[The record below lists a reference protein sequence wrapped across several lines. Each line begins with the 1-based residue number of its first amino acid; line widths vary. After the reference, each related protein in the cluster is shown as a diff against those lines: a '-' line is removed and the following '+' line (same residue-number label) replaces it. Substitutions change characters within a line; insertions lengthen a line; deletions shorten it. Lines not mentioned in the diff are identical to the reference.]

1 MSLLFY
7 ESPLLATT
15 SLSAIGLSAYLQAP
29 MYVTGFFIVIFLF
42 LLYFYRYK
50 KYEGAGARDSEILS
64 PCEGTVLKVYDKNPN
79 YLYIAIFLSPM
90 NRHTQIYPVNGTVI
104 KRQYDHTGKFE
115 IVMDLNK
122 SRHNEKK
129 MHYISM
135 KNGTLIKI
143 TQIAGF
149 LPRMITS
156 SEETPMNV
164 VAGDYLG
171 MMKFGSRV
179 DMLIPWVDTNGK
191 FLQLKTKEEEELS
204 IGDLLACYK

>member
-1 MSLLFY
+1 MSLLFC

-15 SLSAIGLSAYLQAP
+15 SLVAIGLSVYIQSSK
-29 MYVTGFFIVIFLF
+29 YVLGFFILVFIF
-42 LLYFYRYK
+42 LLYFYRYTPYK
-50 KYEGAGARDSEILS
+50 GPGALDNEILS

-104 KRQYDHTGKFE
+104 KRQYDHTGEFE

-122 SRHNEKK
+122 SKYNEKN
-129 MHYISM
+129 MHYIVM
-135 KNGTLIKI
+135 KDGTLIKI

-156 SEETPMNV
+156 SEKVPENV
-164 VAGDYLG
+164 AAGDYLG

-179 DMLIPWVDTNGK
+179 DMLLPFIDNSGRQ
-191 FLQLKTKEEEELS
+191 LQLNTKEDSDIS
-204 IGDLLACYK
+204 IGDLLVCYK